1 MRILVCIS
9 HVPDTTAKISFS
21 SDNKEYNKEDI
32 QFIIGPYEELA
43 LTRALELKETS
54 GGTITVMNVG
64 LIEAEPTIRKAL
76 AIGADDAIRINAD
89 PKDAYFV
96 AKQISEIAKNEKFD
110 IILAGKET
118 INYNGAQTSE
128 MIAEFLEIPSVTS
141 VSKLD
146 IDGEKVIIEREIDGG
161 KEIIES
167 PLPLVISGQKGIAFE
182 PRIPNM
188 RGIMMARKKPLKV
201 VEPIDCEEL
210 TIITTHELPPPKSA
224 CTMIDAD
231 NVEELVRLLHEE
243 AKII

>member
-43 LTRALELKETS
+43 LTRALELKETI
-54 GGTITVMNVG
+54 GGTITAINVG
-64 LIEAEPTIRKAL
+64 LIETEPTIRKAL
-76 AIGADDAIRINAD
+76 AIGADDAIRINAE

-96 AKQISEIAKNEKFD
+96 ARQISEIVKNEKFD

-118 INYNGAQTSE
+118 INYNGAQTVE

-146 IDGEKVIIEREIDGG
+146 VDSDKAIVEREIDGG

-167 PLPLVISGQKGIAFE
+167 PLPLVLSGQKGIAFE

-188 RGIMMARKKPLKV
+188 RGIMTARKKLLKV
-201 VEPIDCEEL
+201 VEPVDCEEL
-210 TIITTHELPPPKSA
+210 TCITSHELPPPKSA
-224 CTMIDAD
+224 CKIVDAE
-231 NVEELVRLLHEE
+231 NVGELVRLLHEE